1 MKIIQITENMSH
13 TAKRIHDIEKEKGVT
28 PGTPEWFKLWFSLPY
43 LKESITEAFDNPYPY
58 NWDDVYNGDDSFL
71 AKAEMD
77 MGELMVMFTL
87 GKPGVSWTID
97 FAVDGAMD
105 KTGDGD
111 QFRIFATVVAV
122 IKDWMAN
129 KVDLSKVT
137 QIDFSSDKGS
147 AAEDSRSKLY
157 KRFGQQ
163 LASKLGWN
171 LEVTDRGQFA
181 SFKIKNPNAP
191 AEITESMDNPYAYR
205 WDKQLEDHWVA
216 KADTP
221 AGLMLVMA
229 EWGAGDSSWTI
240 DFAVGGRMGKSG
252 AGDEFRIFATVVAVI
267 KDWITKVDLSNTKLI
282 SFSAD
287 KSDDVGSSRAKLYA
301 RFARQLATQLGWKLE
316 VTSTDDGQEQ
326 NDHFKLYK
334 PTTVEEAVNEATEMK
349 ISDLTISDAGMAI
362 AQSAGGGSRTDSPL
376 TVTKLPSGH
385 VYLVNGYHRLVDAMK
400 SGKDTVAV
408 EYVPYEKVEILWKQ
422 EREDDI
428 KYGKQFNEEVEVSL
442 HGDAKKGYVLSKIE
456 VSGDE
461 RNAGQGTKAMQ
472 DIVDRMDKEGAIIAL
487 TPDDAFGGNKNRLI
501 KFYKR
506 FGFVP
511 NKGRNKDFRFRET
524 MIRYPQ
530 SNESVNEAFDNPYP
544 FELIGPNDAQEF
556 SALAQTPNG
565 MLRMDFSSIDYDNF
579 GIDFSVGTSMGKTE
593 AGDEFRVFATVVAIM
608 KKWIKTVGIESVESF
623 EFGASK
629 ADHASDGRA
638 KLYTRFAKQL
648 ASRLGWKLE
657 QNTAKDDGTAFF
669 KLTNPNPV
677 LRDNEYWDALEEAV
691 NEDES
696 GLPVKTLTDLFHVGT
711 LDASQKRDGYEGAG
725 LSVSTHPDAWQKI
738 ARGHVTGDT
747 HTATKE
753 GNKFLDVHSL
763 SNKHN
768 EQIKQWAVKNGYL
781 EQQETV
787 TVSWFDDEM
796 DDTLSQTFNSM
807 ADAKAEHDEEL
818 EHMDV
823 KVDKGG
829 IVPTDKLKKETRQ
842 NRIESTGVL
851 EFVLPIFAEQQ
862 GLDGVWWQDKLDV
875 QRYSAPRGVIV
886 PSKIKSWNF
895 AVNENF
901 KDGKV
906 KGKSRPGR
914 VKRSGASCNGSVTEL
929 RAKAKKASGEK
940 AKMYHWCANMKAG
953 KKK

>member
-97 FAVDGAMD
+97 FAVDGSMD

-362 AQSAGGGSRTDSPL
+362 AQSAGGGSRTDAPL

-428 KYGKQFNEEVEVSL
+428 KYGKQFNEAVTEEVSL
-442 HGDAKKGYVLSKIE
+442 P
-456 VSGDE
+456 
-461 RNAGQGTKAMQ
+461 Q
-472 DIVDRMDKEGAIIAL
+472 DIFHM
-487 TPDDAFGGNKNRLI
+487 KNRLLKVKKITDAMGNRPIMFRSFVYDADRIGKII
-501 KFYKR
+501 KK
-506 FGFVP
+506 VT
-511 NKGRNKDFRFRET
+511 NDSGRKIKTGSNQKQQEVLQKLGVNNPTFANLAAGKHADVRRTSLEDHGVAGLQNIF
-524 MIRYPQ
+524 IPI
-530 SNESVNEAFDNPYP
+530 SNEIYYSDAVEDLGMGRSTGGKNISLQSHFDVDKAVASYKKGWPPAGFDNEIIVDTDKYYLLNLQS
-544 FELIGPNDAQEF
+544 FLLELTSPDIKDQIKRLKIEYDK
-556 SALAQTPNG
+556 SY
-565 MLRMDFSSIDYDNF
+565 SSNASKNQVDDILKDLF
-579 GIDFSVGTSMGKTE
+579 KTK
-593 AGDEFRVFATVVAIM
+593 IM
-608 KKWIKTVGIESVESF
+608 TYSNISRWIESVAIPF
-623 EFGASK
+623 VDMLGAS
-629 ADHASDGRA
+629 
-638 KLYTRFAKQL
+638 
-648 ASRLGWKLE
+648 
-657 QNTAKDDGTAFF
+657 
-669 KLTNPNPV
+669 
-677 LRDNEYWDALEEAV
+677 
-691 NEDES
+691 
-696 GLPVKTLTDLFHVGT
+696 
-711 LDASQKRDGYEGAG
+711 
-725 LSVSTHPDAWQKI
+725 SVQ
-738 ARGHVTGDT
+738 
-747 HTATKE
+747 
-753 GNKFLDVHSL
+753 
-763 SNKHN
+763 
-768 EQIKQWAVKNGYL
+768 
-781 EQQETV
+781 
-787 TVSWFDDEM
+787 
-796 DDTLSQTFNSM
+796 
-807 ADAKAEHDEEL
+807 
-818 EHMDV
+818 
-823 KVDKGG
+823 
-829 IVPTDKLKKETRQ
+829 
-842 NRIESTGVL
+842 
-851 EFVLPIFAEQQ
+851 
-862 GLDGVWWQDKLDV
+862 
-875 QRYSAPRGVIV
+875 
-886 PSKIKSWNF
+886 
-895 AVNENF
+895 ENF

-953 KKK
+953 KK